1 MKGNQMI
8 GLVVIDMQQ
17 AFELPAWGE
26 RNNPQAEEKALAI
39 LEAFRNQGR
48 PVVHV
53 QHVSDKPESFFYTE
67 QGQAFKVGFE
77 PVEKEAIFQKQVNSA
92 FIGTDLEAYLRK
104 AGINHVVILG
114 LTLPHCVSTTT
125 RMAANLGF
133 QVTLVADATATFV
146 LPDLAGKLLEPELLH
161 QINLASLQGEF
172 AQVIDTKEVL
182 KLLEHD

>member
-1 MKGNQMI
+1 MI

-17 AFELPAWGE
+17 AFDLPGWGE
-26 RNNPQAEEKALAI
+26 RNNLQAEDKALVI
-39 LEAFRNQGR
+39 LETFRAQGR

-67 QGQAFKVGFE
+67 QGQAFKAGFE
-77 PVEKEAIFQKQVNSA
+77 PVGKEAVFQKRVNSA

-104 AGINHVVILG
+104 TGIDHVVILG

-133 QVTLVADATATFV
+133 KVTLVADATATFA
-146 LPDLAGKLLEPELLH
+146 LPDLAGKLLEPELMH

-172 AQVIDTKEVL
+172 AQVVDTKEVL